1 MFLIACTVIFTVVTI
16 VLRSTF
22 NFVPQS
28 QAIPASLGL
37 NLGVT
42 IFASVFLVCCLCPCI
57 FCAGFQIV
65 LSFGIWSFFSFFLTF
80 FTGEKNKVELPS
92 FFVLPVTFVL
102 KCFKFFETKIWSVV
116 QKVIGGRK
124 K

>member
-1 MFLIACTVIFTVVTI
+1 MFLIACTIIFTVVTI

-42 IFASVFLVCCLCPCI
+42 VIGSIFLVCCLCPCL
-57 FCAGFQIV
+57 FCAGFQIF
-65 LSFGIWSFFSFFLTF
+65 LSFAIWR
-80 FTGEKNKVELPS
+80 EKNKVELPS

-102 KCFKFFETKIWSVV
+102 KCFKFFETRIWGVV